1 MITLCKVLV
10 LVQFDWFGV
19 GIEHLPV
26 VPIGGSS
33 EGGLVAVGHLSIDGL
48 HQGASRQI
56 TT

>member
-10 LVQFDWFGV
+10 LVQFGWFGV

-33 EGGLVAVGHLSIDGL
+33 EGGLVAVGRLSINGL
-48 HQGASRQI
+48 HRGTLRQI